1 MVRHMKDMLKY
12 NTAIKILGRS
22 QKNRQIQGT
31 TLAEVLVAIV
41 VIGVLAAI
49 AAPNVFSQGSKPLPD
64 TVNQV
69 AGVLRQ
75 ARSMAIAQTSPIKV
89 RSRGNVLTTDGRSN
103 GGSRTQLEI
112 LRATSTNTACNSE
125 TGWLPDGTKPDGTV
139 GPATLSLDYLTFA
152 TGITPRQTT
161 INGAVTQNTVQ
172 IPPINDATAWQ
183 ICFNPR
189 GTAST
194 TTTRT
199 TNFQGDDVVLIF
211 QQANSDYIQQLH
223 IFAAGGIQV
232 YKKVLPGGALV
243 YEN

>member
-1 MVRHMKDMLKY
+1 MSQSSI
-12 NTAIKILGRS
+12 AIKLLSRS
-22 QKNRQIQGT
+22 RRARQIQGT

-89 RSRGNVLTTDGRSN
+89 RSRGNVLTTDGKSN

-125 TGWLPDGTKPDGTV
+125 TGWRPDGTKPDGTV

-161 INGAVTQNTVQ
+161 INGVITQNTVQ
-172 IPPINDATAWQ
+172 IPPIDDATAWQ
-183 ICFNPR
+183 ICFNTR

-194 TTTRT
+194 TKTST
-199 TNFQGDDVVLIF
+199 TNFQGDDVILTF
-211 QQANSDYIQQLH
+211 QQASPAKTQALE
-223 IFAAGGIQV
+223 IFPTGVIQV
-232 YKKVLPGGALV
+232 NG
-243 YEN
+243 N